1 MRGAGSRLPVLI
13 ALFCAA
19 LTLRPQIVGI
29 GPLIP
34 EIQDDLGGSHALVGL
49 VGTIPVLAMGVFAPV
64 GAVLAS
70 RIGTRNG
77 MTLGLALLAVF
88 GLVRTVAPTAIL
100 LVLLTIPVGIGMGI
114 ANALSPLA
122 VRQRLRD
129 RAALGTGV
137 YTTGIQIGSTVS
149 AALAV
154 PLAALLGG
162 WRAALAAFSV
172 VSLGLCLAWILLMR
186 GEGPHVRGSMP
197 HLPFRSRT
205 AWLLVGIF
213 ATMGAAYYGLNA
225 WLSDAYTEHGWSAA
239 AAGGL
244 IAAMNLTAIPSSFFM
259 PWLSERRG
267 RQRMMEILTAI
278 FLAGALG
285 LVTLPALGY
294 AWCLLAG
301 LGQGGMFAL
310 VMTTPL
316 DLEERP
322 ERVGGLVAMM
332 LGLGYTFAA
341 AAPFV
346 LGAARDATG
355 SFEGPLWVA
364 VGCIVALQVLVRL
377 LGRVRHVATSV

>member
-1 MRGAGSRLPVLI
+1 MPALI

-34 EIQDDLGGSHALVGL
+34 EIQDDLSSSHALVGL
-49 VGTIPVLAMGVFAPV
+49 VGTIPVLAMGIFAPV

-77 MTLGLALLAVF
+77 MTLGLVLLATF
-88 GLVRTVAPTAIL
+88 GLVRSVAPTAIS

-114 ANALSPLA
+114 ANSLSPLA
-122 VRQRLRD
+122 VKQRLPD
-129 RAALGTGV
+129 RPALGTGV

-162 WRAALAAFSV
+162 WRWALAVFSV
-172 VSLGLCLAWILLMR
+172 VSLVLCLAWILLMR
-186 GEGPHVRGSMP
+186 GEGPHVRESLP
-197 HLPFRSRT
+197 HLPFRSRI

-225 WLSDAYTEHGWSAA
+225 WLSDAYTEHGWSDA

-244 IAAMNLTAIPSSFFM
+244 IAAMNLTAIPASFVM
-259 PWLSERRG
+259 PWLSDRHG
-267 RQRMMEILTAI
+267 RQRMMQILTVV
-278 FLAGALG
+278 FLLGALG
-285 LVTLPALGY
+285 LVTVPALGY

-316 DLEERP
+316 DLEDRP

-332 LGLGYTFAA
+332 LGLGYTLAA
-341 AAPFV
+341 TAPFV
-346 LGAARDATG
+346 LGAVRDATG

-364 VGCIVALQVLVRL
+364 VGCIVALLVLVLL
-377 LGRVRHVATSV
+377 LGRARRAAGLST